1 MPQTISKDSSEY
13 LTGLVMHMSVVQN
26 LQINT
31 IKIIAYLHIMTKEL
45 WYHTFHGCFHNWKEQ
60 NLAQWVDESL
70 VPILYTSTSCSVIWV
85 TIIILFL

>member
-1 MPQTISKDSSEY
+1 MLQTFSKDSSEY
-13 LTGLVMHMSVVQN
+13 KRNLVMHVLVVKN
-26 LQINT
+26 IQITT

-60 NLAQWVDESL
+60 NLSQWVDESL
-70 VPILYTSTSCSVIWV
+70 VPILYTTFSVIWV